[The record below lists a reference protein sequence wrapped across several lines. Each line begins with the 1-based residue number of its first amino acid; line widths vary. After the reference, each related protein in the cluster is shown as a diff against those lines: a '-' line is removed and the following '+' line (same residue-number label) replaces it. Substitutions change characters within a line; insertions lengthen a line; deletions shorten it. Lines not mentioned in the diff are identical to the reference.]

1 MNARGW
7 LVLVLAIVLLTTL
20 CKAAEPVR
28 LVVTLSCD
36 DKLALL
42 RIGKKLFK
50 SGSGVSHWFTFVRPA
65 SSTHFAL
72 SLEGDCSSISGLPL

>member
-36 DKLALL
+36 DIRAIAQLTGWDELERGARAAGASPERIEQARKCL
-42 RIGKKLFK
+42 R
-50 SGSGVSHWFTFVRPA
+50 
-65 SSTHFAL
+65 
-72 SLEGDCSSISGLPL
+72 